1 MQLYIVREN
10 LIVIWGIR
18 MHKYILAVM
27 SFLILLKAVSA
38 DPVKAAENPEQIDLQ
53 KRVEQH
59 FRHQA
64 AYFGIDTEG
73 KNLKEVREELQILQE
88 GQGEGKMEK

>member
-1 MQLYIVREN
+1 
-10 LIVIWGIR
+10 

-38 DPVKAAENPEQIDLQ
+38 DLVKAVENPEQKDLQ
-53 KRVEQH
+53 KRVELH

-64 AYFGIDTEG
+64 AYFGIKTEG
-73 KNLKEVREELQILQE
+73 KNLKQVCQELQIVR
-88 GQGEGKMEK
+88 EGKSEK

>member
-1 MQLYIVREN
+1 MHRYIV
-10 LIVIWGIR
+10 
-18 MHKYILAVM
+18 AVM

-38 DPVKAAENPEQIDLQ
+38 DPVKAAENPEQKDLQ

-64 AYFGIDTEG
+64 EYFGIETEG
-73 KNLKEVREELQILQE
+73 KKLKEVRQELQILQE
-88 GQGEGKMEK
+88 GQREGKTEK

>member
-1 MQLYIVREN
+1 
-10 LIVIWGIR
+10 

-38 DPVKAAENPEQIDLQ
+38 DPVKIVENPEQKDFQ

-64 AYFGIDTEG
+64 AYFGIETEG
-73 KNLKEVREELQILQE
+73 KKLKEVRQELQILQE
-88 GQGEGKMEK
+88 GQRERKMGK